1 MKTIKSCI
9 LGCALLAIGFE
20 TTLHADELSTS
31 IMRPTAVNPATGLVA
46 GNLPGGQGSKSYYV
60 AVDLKPGDLITQLQ
74 VAGTANT
81 GKRVEFELLDAGARR
96 IDSVYVMA
104 GLDPKAEAT
113 KTFPIDHA
121 GRYVVRL
128 TADGKE
134 SGTYCVLMGGTALPS
149 ANAPGCPGP
158 AAPVVVVAAPP
169 PPPPP
174 PPPAVKPAP
183 PPVVVPAPQPI
194 AAPAPPPPP
203 PAPVAV
209 PEVIK
214 PAPPKVAERPVEVIT
229 TKCEER
235 LRVGSDFLFDFD
247 RAELRPEAEPALAEL
262 AQHIVEARRAV
273 MIEGHT
279 DAKGTDSYNQ
289 GLSERRATAVRIA
302 LAGRGLPYEKLNIRG
317 FGKSRPVAPNAKP
330 DGSDDPD
337 GRQRNRRV
345 EVVINTCN

>member
-1 MKTIKSCI
+1 MKTIKSWI
-9 LGCALLAIGFE
+9 LGCALLAVGLE
-20 TTLHADELSTS
+20 TTVRADELSTS
-31 IMRPTAVNPATGLVA
+31 VMRPTPVNSATGLVA

-60 AVDLKPGDLITQLQ
+60 ALDLKAGDLIAQLQ

-81 GKRVEFELLDAGARR
+81 GKRVDFELLDASARM

-104 GLDPKAEAT
+104 GLDPKGEAT

-134 SGTYCVLMGGTALPS
+134 SGTYCVLMGGTALPT
-149 ANAPGCPGP
+149 AKAPSCPAP
-158 AAPVVVVAAPP
+158 AAPVLVVAAPT
-169 PPPPP
+169 P
-174 PPPAVKPAP
+174 PPPAAVPAP
-183 PPVVVPAPQPI
+183 APVVVPAPQPI
-194 AAPAPPPPP
+194 AASAPPVVT

-209 PEVIK
+209 PDVIK
-214 PAPPKVAERPVEVIT
+214 PAPKVVEVIT

-262 AQHIVEARRAV
+262 ARHVVDARKVV

-279 DAKGTDSYNQ
+279 DAKGTDTYNQ

-302 LAGRGLPYEKLNIRG
+302 LAGRGLPYGMLNIRG
-317 FGKSRPVAPNAKP
+317 FGKSRPVAPNQKP

-345 EVVINTCN
+345 EVVISTCN